1 MEIAGLS
8 PERGARSAAARG
20 STGTLERP
28 VRRPRAV
35 SAAPATDRSAGD
47 PDTAASDDADRQQAD
62 YFLHL
67 LAGRRRLIDHRV
79 DEYQKAVAVAE
90 ANGDGEAACSFRRMV
105 RLEMQDRQTVDGMM
119 EKLHR
124 RFVRQAASDA
134 PAAPQRTRLAVR

>member
-1 MEIAGLS
+1 MGIAGLS

-35 SAAPATDRSAGD
+35 SAAPATDRSADD
-47 PDTAASDDADRQQAD
+47 PDKAPSDDADRQQAD

-90 ANGDGEAACSFRRMV
+90 ANGDAEAACRFRRLV
-105 RLEMQDRQTVDGMM
+105 RLPMPERQAGAGMM
-119 EKLHR
+119 GKAHR
-124 RFVRQAASDA
+124 GVC
-134 PAAPQRTRLAVR
+134 